1 MSIKSN
7 LAAWTPAE
15 NNPPYISIN
24 YVESIEGAVEITV
37 REREKEKG
45 ILGRAVMVSLTAH
58 EFSDLIHEI
67 EKNVLAIRKR
77 KNYGF

>member
-1 MSIKSN
+1 MIKSN

-15 NNPPYISIN
+15 PFPPYISVN
-24 YVESIEGAVEITV
+24 YVESVEGAVEITV
-37 REREKEKG
+37 RERSKEKG
-45 ILGRAVMVSLTAH
+45 ILGDTVRVSLTEK
-58 EFSDLIHEI
+58 EFIDLITEL